1 MANPIEGD
9 TMDVQDKKKLAAILM
24 ILMVLGVGIA
34 FLVLRY
40 GNWMWSP

>member
-1 MANPIEGD
+1 MEL
-9 TMDVQDKKKLAAILM
+9 QDKKKLAAILM

>member
-1 MANPIEGD
+1 
-9 TMDVQDKKKLAAILM
+9 MDVQDMKKLAAILM

-40 GNWMWSP
+40 GRWQWSP

>member
-1 MANPIEGD
+1 MSMENTISD
-9 TMDVQDKKKLAAILM
+9 TMEERTKKVMAIA
-24 ILMVLGVGIA
+24 ITLMVIGVGLA